1 MGRANGRGQ
10 DGGED
15 RSRMGSKIGWGGSD
29 GVAGRGGGGKG

>member
-10 DGGED
+10 DGG
-15 RSRMGSKIGWGGSD
+15 GKIGAGWGGSD